1 MEKNH
6 NTSWSRSKHLTIAL
20 LTLTLLTSGISLL
33 LALLPP
39 TWVFSTLGSRICPG
53 ARFQFEPSKGD
64 LTPSLNTDRN
74 TDRPLV
80 ALTLDDGPD
89 PNPDLSTNAT
99 AQVLDLLAQHQVQAT
114 FFVIGENL
122 KTPIG
127 QTLAQRMVAEGHEL
141 GNHMMVDQKSVEL
154 APAAFEQQLQ
164 QADQILKTF
173 ATPNWFRPGG
183 GWCNQAQGKVV
194 KASGYQL
201 ALGSIWPFDTHI
213 TSAPF
218 ARWYILHH
226 VQPGAIIVLH
236 DAGPGTRGERTVAT
250 LERVLP
256 ELKRRGYAVVSLS
269 TALSQEY

>member
-183 GWCNQAQGKVV
+183 A
-194 KASGYQL
+194 
-201 ALGSIWPFDTHI
+201 
-213 TSAPF
+213 
-218 ARWYILHH
+218 
-226 VQPGAIIVLH
+226 GAIKLREKSSKLPVINWPW
-236 DAGPGTRGERTVAT
+236 ARSGPSTPTSPPPP
-250 LERVLP
+250 LP
-256 ELKRRGYAVVSLS
+256 VGISSTMFSPAPLSSYTTQGQAPEENAPWPHWNGYC
-269 TALSQEY
+269 QN